1 MFASLAFQDDQ
12 GRPLTELRVVAH
24 ESDLGA
30 LAVLSASEAL
40 EQGEEPI
47 QLLEGCTYH
56 YELKDAGFELEPIS
70 GILQRFMVGAVDLD
84 RGTLTPGLYVG
95 SLQLHVLK
103 DGQRVGSARVEV
115 RSKKLDFRSDYR
127 RMLDDIADVSL
138 DLLLS
143 LFSPSSVDVDFD
155 LTKDSEALQQQFFF
169 LRSLIDSAD
178 FRAAIQQVLA
188 QPHSR
193 LVATHEERSTS
204 RPVIGGADIGRQ
216 IASRYPRE
224 RLAPSHPLSGS
235 LPTVPRYIQSSEV
248 VETHDTQENRF
259 VLFVIEQFIETLTT
273 MSSMLQEK
281 GKNAAHFAVREID
294 PLLQRM
300 EEYRGHDLFQD
311 LSHLTEL
318 PLGSP
323 VLQRKAGYRQFLE
336 AWLKFNAA
344 GSLTWG
350 GLSDV
355 ISAGSRNAAA
365 LYEYWLFFVMLRAL
379 EPWFGAGREEVIKT
393 IVVPKSDGFGLK
405 VKSGQVLPL
414 PSVAFTHNG
423 RDWKLQFSYNRTFSD
438 GPAKPN
444 TRRLTFLDTGNS
456 ESWSRKMR
464 PDFTVSIWPA
474 AFEQNDA
481 ALAGKLIHLHFDAK
495 YSVDQLKE
503 LFGDPEIDIDK
514 EKDNQ
519 KAGRYT
525 RVDLLKMHAYKDA
538 IRRSMGA
545 YVLYPGQGSG
555 HRNFLWQEYHEVI
568 PGLGAF
574 SIRPDDA
581 DSGATTLQKF
591 LLDVLDEI
599 SSTSEPMPSSNV
611 GEAEQAQSQGE
622 L

>member
-1 MFASLAFQDDQ
+1 MFASLAFKDDH
-12 GRPLTELRVVAH
+12 GRPLTELRIVAR
-24 ESDLGA
+24 ESDVGA
-30 LAVLSASEAL
+30 IDVLSPSDAL
-40 EQGEEPI
+40 EHGEEPI

-56 YELKDAGFELEPIS
+56 YEVKDAGFEIEPIA

-95 SLQLHVLK
+95 SLQLHVLW
-103 DGQRVGSARVEV
+103 DGKRVGSARVEV
-115 RSKKLDFRSDYR
+115 RSRKLDFRNDYR

-143 LFSPSSVDVDFD
+143 MFSPSSVDVDLD

-169 LRSLIDSAD
+169 LRSLIDSED
-178 FRAAIQQVLA
+178 FRAAVQQVLA
-188 QPHSR
+188 QPHGR
-193 LVATHEERSTS
+193 LVATHEERSVS
-204 RPVIGGADIGRQ
+204 RPISGGADIGRQ
-216 IASRYPRE
+216 IASRYPRA

-235 LPTVPRYIQSSEV
+235 LPTVPRYIQSSDV
-248 VETHDTQENRF
+248 VETHDTPENRF
-259 VLFVIEQFIETLTT
+259 VLFVLEQFIETLSTIF
-273 MSSMLQEK
+273 SMLQTK
-281 GKNAAHFAVREID
+281 GKSAAHFAKREID

-300 EEYRGHDLFQD
+300 EEYRGHDLFKD

-344 GSLTWG
+344 GHLTWG

-379 EPWFGAGREEVIKT
+379 EPWLGARREEIINT
-393 IVVPKSDGFGLK
+393 IVVPRSDGFGLK

-414 PSVAFTHNG
+414 PSVAFAHNG
-423 RDWKLQFSYNRTFSD
+423 SEWKLQFSYNRTFSD
-438 GPAKPN
+438 GPAKLN
-444 TRRLTFLDTGNS
+444 TKRLTFLDTGNS

-474 AFEQNDA
+474 ALDQNDA
-481 ALAGKLIHLHFDAK
+481 ALAGKLVHLHFDAK

-514 EKDNQ
+514 DKNNQ
-519 KAGRYT
+519 KAGKYT
-525 RVDLLKMHAYKDA
+525 RGDLLKMHAYKDA

-555 HRNFLWQEYHEVI
+555 HRSFLWQEYHEVI

-581 DSGATTLQKF
+581 DSGCATLQNF
-591 LLDVLDEI
+591 LLDVMDEI
-599 SSTSEPMPSSNV
+599 SQTAAP
-611 GEAEQAQSQGE
+611 A
-622 L
+622 